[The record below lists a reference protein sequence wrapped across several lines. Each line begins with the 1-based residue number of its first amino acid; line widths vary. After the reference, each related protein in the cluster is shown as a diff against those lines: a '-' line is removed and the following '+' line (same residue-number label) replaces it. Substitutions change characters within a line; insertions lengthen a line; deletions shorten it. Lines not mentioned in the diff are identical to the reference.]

1 VKPATTPRSAK
12 DIRVLVVDGASGAM
26 RVAASADIA
35 SLFEPGDLL
44 VVNDAATLPASLFAK
59 TDLGEDIE
67 LRLVTSVS
75 DRVWTVAL
83 LGRGDYHTRTEDRPL
98 PPSLDVGNR
107 LFAHERIV
115 ATVTRINK
123 ASARLVDVTLSIDGR
138 PDASLAEIW
147 SALYRAGNPVQYAH
161 VPDPLALWDIQ
172 NVFASRPWAVEMP
185 SAGRV
190 LRVETLLEL
199 RKRGVEIATVT
210 HAAGLSSIGDAVVD
224 AMLPLPERYEVTEE
238 TWEAIE
244 RARKRGRRV
253 VAIGTS
259 AARALE
265 GSARAR
271 PERSEGSAVGTHAER
286 SHARAKRERA
296 RPERSEGS
304 AVGTHAERSHARE
317 GERARAGTKTGITDL
332 RIGRET
338 RRAIV
343 DAILTGVHEADTS
356 HFALLG
362 AFTSAE
368 VLARA
373 LARAESEGLLGH
385 ELGDA
390 CLVWGE
396 PRENLRPAFGQD
408 SKALR
413 RSDLGSGVL
422 ESRAIGREDRSR
434 SRPAYR

>member
-1 VKPATTPRSAK
+1 MKPATAPRSAR

-26 RVAASADIA
+26 RVASSTHVA

-59 TDLGEDIE
+59 TDLGEDVE
-67 LRLVTSVS
+67 LRLVTSVG
-75 DRVWTVAL
+75 DRTWTVAL

-98 PPSLDVGNR
+98 PPSFEIGDH
-107 LFAHERIV
+107 LFAGEGIV
-115 ATVTRINK
+115 ATVARISQ

-138 PDASLAEIW
+138 PDASLAEVW
-147 SALYRAGNPVQYAH
+147 SALYRAGKQVQYAH

-185 SAGRV
+185 SAGRL

-224 AMLPLPERYEVTEE
+224 AMLPLPERFEVTEE
-238 TWEAIE
+238 TWEAIA
-244 RARKRGRRV
+244 RTRKRGGRV
-253 VAIGTS
+253 IAIGTS

-265 GSARAR
+265 G
-271 PERSEGSAVGTHAER
+271 G
-286 SHARAKRERA
+286 
-296 RPERSEGS
+296 
-304 AVGTHAERSHARE
+304 
-317 GERARAGTKTGITDL
+317 ARAGTKSGITDL
-332 RIGRET
+332 RIGKDT

-362 AFTSAE
+362 AFASAE

-373 LARAESEGLLGH
+373 LARAEVEGLLGH

-408 SKALR
+408 WQAAE
-413 RSDLGSGVL
+413 RSEFSPGVL
-422 ESRAIGREDRSR
+422 ESRAIRREDRSR